1 MARLTDFHRQHPR
14 RRPRGWNRPVWM
26 HQSCRLPDRHPCRRG
41 SARSEPIPPGS
52 VRTRCSHERGGVTS
66 PEIQEIGEGS
76 GAAQLPEVEEGDAWI
91 SDLARFS
98 WAAAFKEDASIDK
111 DEESVAR
118 RSLER
123 ELLWAHRAFN
133 ELILPATMVSV
144 LDAVVYSCL
153 SLFFRNL

>member
-1 MARLTDFHRQHPR
+1 MFSGAR
-14 RRPRGWNRPVWM
+14 W
-26 HQSCRLPDRHPCRRG
+26 
-41 SARSEPIPPGS
+41 
-52 VRTRCSHERGGVTS
+52 VTS
-66 PEIQEIGEGS
+66 PEIQEVGEGS
-76 GAAQLPEVEEGDAWI
+76 GAAQLPELEEGDAWT

-153 SLFFRNL
+153 SLFFQNL